1 MKKLILGLMSLLVI
15 LVLCVGCSAQQ
26 AGERKT
32 LAKEQKIQTQEEQYP
47 EEVAL
52 RDLNL
57 CRNLTNNV
65 VTTLKDFQTIDDEA
79 YTEVTITSPDAWDR
93 ERLPGKVL
101 ELEAEGYSC
110 KPIPLEIE
118 MPTDI
123 GDSDEA
129 GRIHPEPM
137 VTKVRWNC
145 ELEYAGHKY
154 LKGDSLDKKKALEE
168 DGYRCAKIDCR
179 GDSSQKDFVWF
190 CSK

>member
-1 MKKLILGLMSLLVI
+1 MKKLILGLVSLVVI
-15 LVLCVGCSAQQ
+15 PVLCIGCSAQQ
-26 AGERKT
+26 VGEKQT
-32 LAKEQKIQTQEEQYP
+32 SAKEQKVQTQKEQDR
-47 EEVAL
+47 EGIVL
-52 RDLNL
+52 GKLNL

-65 VTTLKDFQTIDDEA
+65 TMILKDFQTVDDEA

-93 ERLPGKVL
+93 ERLPGEVL

-129 GRIHPEPM
+129 DRIHPEPM

-145 ELEYAGHKY
+145 ELEYTGHKY
-154 LKGDSLDKKKALEE
+154 LKGDSLDEKKALEE
-168 DGYRCAKIDCR
+168 KGYKCAKIDCC
-179 GDSSQKDFVWF
+179 GDNSQKDFVWF